1 MTYIRA
7 LVRSAL
13 VSTTTTRCSIRDTAV
28 LAYSRRGLYS
38 QTCTARLQTT
48 LHHNNSSTSPYI
60 HSNRPPYSTFSI
72 HHKGDLTSIY
82 TDTDTDIKSIDDND
96 SSSIT
101 IERLENMDFQDMA
114 KLGKTLNISYIRPKI
129 ELIDEIIS
137 HIDANPELL
146 TEQGELNYDHPS
158 IADFQVEL
166 DSLSDDCYAHV
177 LHSFCNSIGI
187 DTYRSA
193 EEIAVNIAN
202 HISTFPSV
210 LADNVDLQRS
220 LFLTDDAGGY
230 SAQLDYSKEVLIERL
245 SQASK
250 TQIVKLGTQF
260 GISKSRSHCELSDMT
275 NTYIWFNPSV
285 VSDGGYIKID
295 NFVRIPDEKRISL
308 RTGIHKLGH
317 SQLRVLCDALGI
329 PSTLTK
335 NKLKQYIYQ
344 HLFISSRRS
353 SVDDSV
359 LQHDMRNTETED
371 EAESTTVKENDP
383 LLHMSRLHLLTRK
396 RLVEIGTHLGISER
410 KSADE
415 LQNELMHMLKMNPS
429 FVRKDGSIILE
440 SRQNTLSGTRV
451 SDFET
456 TVYINQLTN
465 LCQNTLAR
473 ICSLFDIEN
482 IRTKYHLVTALRNE
496 LRNNPLLLSSEGFI
510 NQDKLKSHVCRSSRM
525 DAVVV
530 KPKPKRFSARRLT
543 LDTTSHVFRKTKIA
557 NPVM

>member
-1 MTYIRA
+1 
-7 LVRSAL
+7 
-13 VSTTTTRCSIRDTAV
+13 
-28 LAYSRRGLYS
+28 
-38 QTCTARLQTT
+38 
-48 LHHNNSSTSPYI
+48 
-60 HSNRPPYSTFSI
+60 
-72 HHKGDLTSIY
+72 
-82 TDTDTDIKSIDDND
+82 
-96 SSSIT
+96 
-101 IERLENMDFQDMA
+101 MDFQDMA

-317 SQLRVLCDALGI
+317 SQLRVLCDARN
-329 PSTLTK
+329 SVDSHK

-383 LLHMSRLHLLTRK
+383 LLHMSRK

-440 SRQNTLSGTRV
+440 SRQNTLVAHKSG
-451 SDFET
+451 F
-456 TVYINQLTN
+456 
-465 LCQNTLAR
+465 
-473 ICSLFDIEN
+473 
-482 IRTKYHLVTALRNE
+482 
-496 LRNNPLLLSSEGFI
+496 
-510 NQDKLKSHVCRSSRM
+510 
-525 DAVVV
+525 
-530 KPKPKRFSARRLT
+530 
-543 LDTTSHVFRKTKIA
+543 
-557 NPVM
+557 

>member
-1 MTYIRA
+1 
-7 LVRSAL
+7 
-13 VSTTTTRCSIRDTAV
+13 
-28 LAYSRRGLYS
+28 
-38 QTCTARLQTT
+38 
-48 LHHNNSSTSPYI
+48 
-60 HSNRPPYSTFSI
+60 
-72 HHKGDLTSIY
+72 
-82 TDTDTDIKSIDDND
+82 
-96 SSSIT
+96 
-101 IERLENMDFQDMA
+101 MDFQDMA

-166 DSLSDDCYAHV
+166 DSQPHK
-177 LHSFCNSIGI
+177 
-187 DTYRSA
+187 
-193 EEIAVNIAN
+193 
-202 HISTFPSV
+202 HIPSV

-230 SAQLDYSKEVLIERL
+230 SAQLDYSKEVLIERI

-383 LLHMSRLHLLTRK
+383 LLHMSRK

-456 TVYINQLTN
+456 TVYIN
-465 LCQNTLAR
+465 
-473 ICSLFDIEN
+473 
-482 IRTKYHLVTALRNE
+482 H
-496 LRNNPLLLSSEGFI
+496 EGFI
-510 NQDKLKSHVCRSSRM
+510 NQDKLESHVCRSSRM
-525 DAVVV
+525 DAVVA

-543 LDTTSHVFRKTKIA
+543 LDTTSCFPE
-557 NPVM
+557 N